1 VFTEEIPGISNTLLM
16 EKDMKTLGY
25 VPSMLLIIL
34 VLSAS
39 AFAQSI
45 SQVVVLGDSLSDN
58 GNLYNLIGRPGAPY
72 WQGRISNG
80 PVAVEYLA
88 QSLGVPLKD
97 FAVAGATTG
106 VGNIVDYGT
115 VETLGL
121 FSLPGI
127 TTALQSALTGG
138 VDSNALYLVWGGAN
152 DLIYF
157 ATTPAAA
164 AVAINKAVTNLVNIV
179 GELKSLGA
187 THIAVINLPDLGK
200 SPSLL
205 ANGPQVST
213 FFTQISIAFNQTLQ
227 SNLPIGVHYVDSF
240 SLRSYVGSNA
250 EEYGFENTA
259 EPCFT
264 GSSLC
269 TDPDKYLYFDSLH
282 PTTVAHKLLGN
293 GFYHSVAPTVII
305 GECNSGVPNEVLTTG
320 STYSDLI
327 MQAGYGAE
335 NHDQFVSAVAFITN
349 ELKKCG
355 AISGSQKG
363 AIQKCGAQADIP

>member
-1 VFTEEIPGISNTLLM
+1 M
-16 EKDMKTLGY
+16 EKDMKTLRY
-25 VPSMLLIIL
+25 VLSMLLIIL

-88 QSLGVPLKD
+88 QSLEVPLKD

-106 VGNIVDYGT
+106 VGNIVDGGT
-115 VETLGL
+115 VETLG
-121 FSLPGI
+121 FISLPGI
-127 TTALQSALTGG
+127 TTALQSALSGG
-138 VDSNALYLVWGGAN
+138 LFPVDSNALYIVWGGAN
-152 DLIYF
+152 DLLYF

-164 AVAINKAVTNLVNIV
+164 AVAINKAVTNLMTIV
-179 GELKSLGA
+179 GALQSLGA
-187 THIAVINLPDLGK
+187 THIAVINMPDLGIN
-200 SPSLL
+200 PFVL
-205 ANGPQVST
+205 ANGPQVSA

-227 SNLPIGVHYVDSF
+227 SKLPLGVHYVDSF
-240 SLRSYVGSNA
+240 SLLSNLISNA
-250 EEYGFENTA
+250 EVYGFENSTGM
-259 EPCFT
+259 CFT
-264 GSSLC
+264 GSTLC
-269 TDPDKYLYFDSLH
+269 TDPDKYVYFDSLH

-293 GFYHSVAPTVII
+293 GIYQSVAPTVII
-305 GECNSGVPNEVLTTG
+305 GECNSGVPNEILTTG

-349 ELKKCG
+349 ELKKSG

-363 AIQKCGAQADIP
+363 AIQK